1 MPSRIDQLAG
11 RICRAALSQ
20 RSLAYTHYAAVSD
33 GRTVA
38 IWFLPDPAW
47 DAERE
52 RLGLL
57 GRMTEGA
64 TMLAPFHHTPDI
76 DELRDCV
83 QRHLTMNKLRVEEA
97 RRKGAPCPPFPR
109 LWVLST
115 ERPESV
121 IKHYELEPMRGWPSG
136 FLGAW
141 EADAIGL
148 VVLRELP
155 RERSTLL
162 LRLMGAGAVLTEAIA
177 DVTALPADAWE
188 RTVTVP
194 VLLALRLE
202 IAPYVP
208 DDKERTHLLSTMALY
223 EEWVQKTKAEG
234 RAEAMKE
241 SLVAAYGVRFG
252 ALPAD
257 LAAAIETTHD
267 TAVLNLWLERIV
279 VGTQAEIAA
288 ALRSRSA
295 ALN

>member
-1 MPSRIDQLAG
+1 MRSRIDQLAG
-11 RICRAALSQ
+11 RICRAVLSQ

-64 TMLAPFHHTPDI
+64 TMLAPFHHTPKI

-83 QRHLTMNKLRVEEA
+83 QRHLTMNELRVDEA
-97 RRKGAPCPPFPR
+97 QRKGTPYPPFPR

-141 EADAIGL
+141 EADAVGL

-177 DVTALPADAWE
+177 DVTALPEDAWE

-202 IAPYVP
+202 IAPYVA

-223 EEWVQKTKAEG
+223 EKWEQKTKAE
-234 RAEAMKE
+234 ALKE
-241 SLVAAYGVRFG
+241 SLVTAYRARFG

-257 LAAAIETTHD
+257 VAAAIETTHD
-267 TAVLNLWLERIV
+267 RAVLSLWLERIV
-279 VGTQAEIAA
+279 TGTPEEIAA
-288 ALRSRSA
+288 TLLSA
-295 ALN
+295 STSST